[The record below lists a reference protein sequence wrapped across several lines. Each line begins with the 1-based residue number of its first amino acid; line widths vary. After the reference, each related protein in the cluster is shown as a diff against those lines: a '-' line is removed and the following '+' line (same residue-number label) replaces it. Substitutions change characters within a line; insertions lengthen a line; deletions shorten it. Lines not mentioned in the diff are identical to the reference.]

1 MMVKQRFHLHTVKD
15 PMPEQ
20 VEAPEGGCDPVG
32 SPHWSKLLAGP
43 VEREAHTGA
52 VEEGSD
58 RAALV
63 GTWHSATVNP
73 PHVIEAT
80 EGEGESSQF
89 AEVKAIQ
96 LALEI
101 AE

>member
-1 MMVKQRFHLHTVKD
+1 MTRAQEVPPYNELS
-15 PMPEQ
+15 
-20 VEAPEGGCDPVG
+20 EG
-32 SPHWSKLLAGP
+32 
-43 VEREAHTGA
+43 ERHCVLFT
-52 VEEGSD
+52 D
-58 RAALV
+58 R
-63 GTWHSATVNP
+63 SR
-73 PHVIEAT
+73 HVIGNHRKWKAAVWSPPQQVVEAT